1 MSSTTRKT
9 GAVFLDYDQDQL
21 DRAYDQSAWVPHWK
35 SIEDKTGPA
44 SARVRET
51 MPPRVEAYGP
61 SPAET
66 LDIFAPKGAR
76 NLPVMVFVHGGAWT
90 RMTKNDASYPA
101 PTFVANGAIY
111 VALDFACIPAARV
124 PEMVDQCRRGLAWV
138 VRNAAAFGG
147 DPDRVFLSGHSAGA
161 HMAGCLLTTDWKA
174 HGLDR
179 YPVRGALLLSGM
191 FDLHAVL
198 LSSRRSYV
206 HVSAEEIAALSP
218 MRHLHRLGCSVGVIT
233 ADMDS
238 PEFKRQSRVLADALE
253 GMGRLAF
260 RDELFNTNHFEQPEQ
275 LAEADSVVG
284 RAALRLMGL
293 RD

>member
-9 GAVFLDYDQDQL
+9 ETVFLDYTQDEL

-35 SIEDKTGPA
+35 SIEDETGPA
-44 SARVRET
+44 SARVRAR

-61 SPAET
+61 TVAET
-66 LDIFAPKGAR
+66 LDIFAPQSAR
-76 NLPVMVFVHGGAWT
+76 GLPVMVFVHGGAWT

-111 VALDFACIPAARV
+111 VALDFACIPAVRI
-124 PEMVDQCRRGLAWV
+124 PDMVDQCRRGPLWV

-147 DPDRVFLSGHSAGA
+147 DPDRIYLSGHSAGT
-161 HMAGCLLTTDWKA
+161 HMAGCLLTTDWNT

-179 YPVRGALLLSGM
+179 YPVKGALLLSGM

-218 MRHLHRLGCSVGVIT
+218 MRHLHRLLCPVGVVT

-253 GMGRLAF
+253 GMGWLAF
-260 RDELFNTNHFEQPEQ
+260 RTELFNTNHFEQPEQ
-275 LAEADSVVG
+275 LADPDSIVG
-284 RAALRLMGL
+284 RVALGLMGL